1 MGKIIYLPLEH
12 IESRYTVHMDR
23 DILKYLANSG
33 KEYLRIYPDI
43 PSPQKMKAGSFL
55 DAEFTIRFKA
65 AQIAEVARLY
75 REDVIDSGDIV
86 WSSDLWHPGLPE
98 SIAYMNYFARKNV
111 RLRGLIHAGSFTDT
125 DFVRDMERWAKN
137 FEDTLFDIADTI
149 YCGSEFI
156 KNDIVKKRVVDPD
169 KLVPTGFP
177 LDVENLDKYKGKFEK
192 ENIIVFSGRNVDEKQ
207 PWLFKEL
214 SNRLG
219 NKAEF
224 INTLEHNFSKEEY
237 YNLLSKSKWLRKS
250 LFDMAMRH
258 TFEGWMAKIQN
269 HGANIQHSTAHN
281 DIYGQGTVTQL
292 RRDGSAVSTYELE
305 VVPTSVAAIDLAWE
319 SNDAVEEYTVTF
331 SVNYWVP
338 KRGGFNMPSGGSDN
352 TSWHIE
358 AGSSGISGGVSAGGI
373 SIEF

>member
-98 SIAYMNYFARKNV
+98 SIAYMNYFAKKDV

-137 FEDTLFDIADTI
+137 FEDTLFDIADEI

-156 KNDIVKKRVVDPD
+156 KNDIVKKRIINPN

-177 LDVENLDKYKGKFEK
+177 LDTENLDKIKPVKK
-192 ENIIVFSGRNVDEKQ
+192 ENIVIFSGRNVDEKQ
-207 PWLFKEL
+207 PWLFKQM
-214 SNRLG
+214 RDKLG
-219 NKAEF
+219 DNNIEF

-237 YNLLSKSKWLRKS
+237 YNLLSKSKVVVSFALQENFGYSIAEAVYLGCIPILPNRLVYPEFYSKEY
-250 LFDMAMRH
+250 LYN
-258 TFEGWMAKIQN
+258 TFEEACGKVEMVIEDYLV
-269 HGANIQHSTAHN
+269 SPL
-281 DIYGQGTVTQL
+281 VV
-292 RRDGSAVSTYELE
+292 RDFQE
-305 VVPTSVAAIDLAWE
+305 
-319 SNDAVEEYTVTF
+319 
-331 SVNYWVP
+331 
-338 KRGGFNMPSGGSDN
+338 
-352 TSWHIE
+352 
-358 AGSSGISGGVSAGGI
+358 
-373 SIEF
+373 SIERWFR